1 VCFRLKILCCL
12 CFGFFEVVLFV
23 FVFILPQFV
32 VYALS
37 SSFELFGFL
46 ILIFLVGG
54 GNLASV

>member
-1 VCFRLKILCCL
+1 MFWVQSFELF
-12 CFGFFEVVLFV
+12 FGFFDVVLFV
-23 FVFILPQFV
+23 FVFILPKFV